1 MMGAARHGS
10 ALAVWR
16 WSWWLVPVL
25 TVELVL
31 AAPSIVSAGTTLA
44 GSSTGW
50 LGAAAAAVASMIA
63 FAAVRSRTLRAGG
76 VTVPL
81 RRSVPVSYAAG
92 ALHTSLPGRAV
103 ISTAYAFRH
112 LRSWGAS
119 NVVSTSETTVD
130 GPSHVLVTETNNGTE
145 PAQLSATKGDDVSA
159 TDSVDISATVGGSIA
174 GIVDA
179 SVTGS
184 YGHTWS
190 TGHSFTTG
198 VVNTV
203 PAGYYGEITAIA
215 PMIRDTGDF
224 TITMGNTTWNLDGV
238 YFDTP
243 NPDGAEHFGYDQHPL
258 TQAQKD
264 TLPKTAVVTTR

>member
-1 MMGAARHGS
+1 MGPGLPSGAG
-10 ALAVWR
+10 
-16 WSWWLVPVL
+16 SWWLVPVL

-50 LGAAAAAVASMIA
+50 LGAAAAVASMIA

-81 RRSVPVSYAAG
+81 RRSVPVSYPAG
-92 ALHTSLPGRAV
+92 ELHTSLPGRAV

-145 PAQLSATKGDDVSA
+145 PAQLSATKGETSMA
-159 TDSVDISATVGGSIA
+159 CT
-174 GIVDA
+174 
-179 SVTGS
+179 
-184 YGHTWS
+184 S
-190 TGHSFTTG
+190 TPPTRTAPSTSGTTS
-198 VVNTV
+198 
-203 PAGYYGEITAIA
+203 
-215 PMIRDTGDF
+215 
-224 TITMGNTTWNLDGV
+224 
-238 YFDTP
+238 
-243 NPDGAEHFGYDQHPL
+243 
-258 TQAQKD
+258 
-264 TLPKTAVVTTR
+264 TRSPRP

>member
-1 MMGAARHGS
+1 MTVAVPS
-10 ALAVWR
+10 ASRRPPKL
-16 WSWWLVPVL
+16 LQ
-25 TVELVL
+25 
-31 AAPSIVSAGTTLA
+31 PS
-44 GSSTGW
+44 
-50 LGAAAAAVASMIA
+50 
-63 FAAVRSRTLRAGG
+63 
-76 VTVPL
+76 P
-81 RRSVPVSYAAG
+81 
-92 ALHTSLPGRAV
+92 
-103 ISTAYAFRH
+103 
-112 LRSWGAS
+112 
-119 NVVSTSETTVD
+119 TSETSVD

-203 PAGYYGEITAIA
+203 PAGYHGEITAIA

-224 TITMGNTTWNLDGV
+224 TITMGNTTSQSRG
-238 YFDTP
+238 
-243 NPDGAEHFGYDQHPL
+243 
-258 TQAQKD
+258 
-264 TLPKTAVVTTR
+264 